1 MTMDAHHLLVWQLI
15 DSAFPTGGFAHSGG
29 VEAAVQIGAVRQRD
43 DLVSFLHDSIAQWA
57 AQSAPLTGGSY
68 DDPNEVPII
77 DRWTEALLAGNAVA
91 LRASRAQG
99 MAFLMAGEAIKAEV
113 ADLRLTLRTAGSP
126 AHLAVVLGAC
136 GRLFGIDRMNTLAIG
151 GFLVLRGAISA
162 AIRLNVIGPLAAQG
176 VQAACAHH
184 LAEAVQRASTICW
197 QDARSVRP
205 FLELEQGHQDRLYSR
220 LFQS

>member
-1 MTMDAHHLLVWQLI
+1 MMDAHHLLVWQLI

-29 VEAAVQIGAVRQRD
+29 VEAAVQLGAIRDRD

-57 AQSAPLTGGSY
+57 AQSAPLTGGAY
-68 DDPNEVPII
+68 DDAGAVPTI

-99 MAFLMAGEAIKAEV
+99 MAFLMAGEAINAEI
-113 ADLRLTLRTAGSP
+113 AQLRLTLRAAGSP

-136 GRLFGIDRMNTLAIG
+136 GRLLGLDRVNTLAIG
-151 GFLVLRGAISA
+151 GFLVLRGAVSA

-176 VQAACAHH
+176 VQAACARH
-184 LAEAVQRASTICW
+184 LAQAVPRANAIPW
-197 QDARSVRP
+197 QDASSVRP